1 MAAKP
6 RPPAESMRPEALLA
20 AAEPFTTPVAAVDVA
35 TMDANLF
42 AMQQRVAALGWRLR
56 PHAKT
61 HKSSFVARRQIAQG
75 AHGLTAATLREAE
88 LFADA
93 GVDDILLA
101 HPPVGA
107 AKLRRVAD
115 LAARLRRLAVSVDS
129 VEAVAGVPA
138 NVEILWEVD
147 SGHHRLGS
155 VAGRTTVPAVRRLVE
170 AVGIERFRGLLT
182 FPGHVY
188 AARDPAGVASAAEH
202 ERAAL
207 RATVDLL
214 RAEGI
219 PVRELSLGSTPTI
232 GLRDPAAG
240 AAPEV
245 GDGSAAAARTATAS
259 DAGIVIEARPGSYVY
274 GDVQQ
279 VALGAMSQDD
289 CALGVVATVVA
300 TPAVDRAVIDA
311 GSKALAADVS
321 VPTVQ
326 GYGRVAG
333 RENLLVQR
341 MSEEHGVLIAQGSSG
356 LTVGDRVVVIPVHCC
371 TTVNLHPA
379 VLMVE
384 GGAGWWD
391 PVAARGWQAA
401 ASAGGA

>member
-1 MAAKP
+1 
-6 RPPAESMRPEALLA
+6 MRPEALLD

-35 TMDANLF
+35 TLDANL
-42 AMQQRVAALGWRLR
+42 AVMQQRVVALGWRLR

-129 VEAVAGVPA
+129 VQAVAGVPA
-138 NVEILWEVD
+138 NVEILWEID
-147 SGHHRLGS
+147 SGHHRLGTA
-155 VAGRTTVPAVRRLVE
+155 AGQATVPAVRQLVDV
-170 AVGIERFRGLLT
+170 VGLERFRGLLT

-188 AARDPAGVASAAEH
+188 AARDTAGVASAAEH
-202 ERAAL
+202 EREAL

-232 GLRDPAAG
+232 GLGGAAAG
-240 AAPEV
+240 EARSGGERSGAGPRT
-245 GDGSAAAARTATAS
+245 AAAS
-259 DAGIVIEARPGSYVY
+259 DGEILIEARPGSYAY

-279 VALGAMSQDD
+279 VALGAMSQDE

-300 TPAVDRAVIDA
+300 TPAADRAVIDA

-321 VPTVQ
+321 VPTVR

-333 RENLLVQR
+333 REDLVVER
-341 MSEEHGVLIAQGSSG
+341 MSEEHGVLIAQGVTG
-356 LTVGDRVVVIPVHCC
+356 LTVGDRVVVVPVHCC

-384 GGAGWWD
+384 AATGWWD

-401 ASAGGA
+401 SSTVGG

>member
-1 MAAKP
+1 
-6 RPPAESMRPEALLA
+6 MRPEALLA

-35 TMDANLF
+35 TLDANLF
-42 AMQQRVAALGWRLR
+42 VMQQRVAALGWRLR

-138 NVEILWEVD
+138 NVEILWEID
-147 SGHHRLGS
+147 SGHHRLGTA
-155 VAGRTTVPAVRRLVE
+155 AGLTTVPAARQLVDV
-170 AVGIERFRGLLT
+170 VGLERFRGLLT

-188 AARDPAGVASAAEH
+188 AARDMAGVASVAEH
-202 ERAAL
+202 EREAL

-219 PVRELSLGSTPTI
+219 RVRELSLGSTPTI
-232 GLRDPAAG
+232 GLRGAAAG
-240 AAPEV
+240 EARSGGAGPRTGAA
-245 GDGSAAAARTATAS
+245 GDGE
-259 DAGIVIEARPGSYVY
+259 ILIEARPGSYAY

-279 VALGAMSQDD
+279 VALGAMSQDE

-300 TPAVDRAVIDA
+300 TPAADRAVIDA

-321 VPTVQ
+321 VPTVR

-333 RENLLVQR
+333 REDLVVER
-341 MSEEHGVLIAQGSSG
+341 MSEEHGVLIAQGATG

-384 GGAGWWD
+384 AGTGWWD

-401 ASAGGA
+401 SSTGGA